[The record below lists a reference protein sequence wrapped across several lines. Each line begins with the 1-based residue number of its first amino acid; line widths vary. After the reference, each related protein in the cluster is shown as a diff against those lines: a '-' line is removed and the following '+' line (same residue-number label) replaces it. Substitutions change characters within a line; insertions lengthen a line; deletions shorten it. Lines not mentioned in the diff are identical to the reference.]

1 MQAQQAKKF
10 LVSGRVQGV
19 FFREST
25 RREAQHL
32 GIQGSATNL
41 EDGRVEVLAWGAE
54 SALDL
59 LHAWLHTGPT
69 MARVTN
75 VEPLP
80 LDGEPPQGFTT
91 G

>member
-1 MQAQQAKKF
+1 MPEQLARKF

-25 RREAQHL
+25 RREADQL
-32 GIQGSATNL
+32 GIRGSATNL
-41 EDGRVEVLAWGAE
+41 RDGRVEVLAWGDE

-69 MARVTN
+69 MARVTS

-80 LDGEPPQGFTT
+80 LDGEAPSGFTT